1 MAVPRNSNYT
11 VYNAVQ
17 GTGASEVINSQAIKG
32 YLADSNGDL
41 LLCTGTVTITDG
53 GTGYAKGCMY
63 IKTDVATGTG
73 GNYLN
78 KGTNTACA
86 FTLVTQA

>member
-1 MAVPRNSNYT
+1 MAVPRNSQTTVYT
-11 VYNAVQ
+11 VLQ
-17 GTGASEVINSQAIKG
+17 PTGATFAINSQMITQLLCDG
-32 YLADSNGDL
+32 NGDL
-41 LLCTGTVTITDG
+41 LLCSGTVLVTDG
-53 GTGYAKGCMY
+53 GTGFAKGCMY

-78 KGTNTACA
+78 KGTRTSCQ